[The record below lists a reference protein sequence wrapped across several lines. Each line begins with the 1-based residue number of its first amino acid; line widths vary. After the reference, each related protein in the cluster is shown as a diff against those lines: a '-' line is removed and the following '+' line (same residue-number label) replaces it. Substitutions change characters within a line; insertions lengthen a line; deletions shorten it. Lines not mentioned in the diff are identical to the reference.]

1 MRAAIFVGQ
10 DQDLSVEDVKPIE
23 PGPKDVVVRVDAS
36 GVCHSDLSVINGTL
50 PMPQAL
56 KVGVVGG
63 PLGALGGSAAP
74 TLLKTWAT
82 PLANEAIQLQFRQSV
97 AANDALLV
105 VDYSKRVTLT
115 LSATTP

>member
-1 MRAAIFVGQ
+1 M
-10 DQDLSVEDVKPIE
+10 
-23 PGPKDVVVRVDAS
+23 
-36 GVCHSDLSVINGTL
+36 
-50 PMPQAL
+50 
-56 KVGVVGG
+56 
-63 PLGALGGSAAP
+63 LGGSAAP

-105 VDYSKRVTLT
+105 GDYSKRVTLT

>member
-1 MRAAIFVGQ
+1 MTATSS
-10 DQDLSVEDVKPIE
+10 L
-23 PGPKDVVVRVDAS
+23 AS
-36 GVCHSDLSVINGTL
+36 SKLTVSDPSSTATGHLVNGTL

-63 PLGALGGSAAP
+63 PLAVLGGSAAP

-105 VDYSKRVTLT
+105 GDYSKRVTLT